1 MTPQEAA
8 AQEEL
13 REWLRQLSSLQHWL
27 REILVNL
34 PGPPVGTAPE
44 EDDLDE
50 EPDTATKIRSAGEC
64 VLADY
69 LQPAF
74 RDLDAASRYRPLV
87 RRELGTRKEP

>member
-1 MTPQEAA
+1 MTPQETA

-13 REWLRQLSSLQHWL
+13 REWLRQLSALQHWL

-34 PGPPVGTAPE
+34 PGPPIGTANQ

-50 EPDTATKIRSAGEC
+50 EPDIATEIRSTGEC

-69 LQPAF
+69 LEPAF
-74 RDLDAASRYRPLV
+74 RDLDVASRYRPVV
-87 RRELGTRKEP
+87 RRQLGTRREP

>member
-34 PGPPVGTAPE
+34 PCPPIGTTPE
-44 EDDLDE
+44 EDDLDA
-50 EPDTATKIRSAGEC
+50 EPDIATEVRATGEC
-64 VLADY
+64 VLTDY
-69 LQPAF
+69 LEPAF
-74 RDLDAASRYRPLV
+74 RDLDAASRYRPVV
-87 RRELGTRKEP
+87 RRELGTRREP